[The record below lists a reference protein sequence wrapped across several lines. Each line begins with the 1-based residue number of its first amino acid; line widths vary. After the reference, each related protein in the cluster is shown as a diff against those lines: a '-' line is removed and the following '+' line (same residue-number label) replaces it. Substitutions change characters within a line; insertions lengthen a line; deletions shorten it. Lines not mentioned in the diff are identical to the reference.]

1 MSAQVAQSIMNRGLS
16 KPSLYMV
23 EITVNPNSGM
33 FNANEFLQY
42 YCKSIFL
49 PEIDHD
55 LVTSNGHFR
64 QGIITQQP
72 TGFKYAKP
80 LTLGMIERSDYHS
93 YQAFRKWF
101 NKTGINS
108 NSEEGRQGM
117 SYRSEYVCDILLHK
131 LEQPYRK
138 FTRARNKKGEIKR
151 NIYDIELKNNQEV
164 RDNFRITWTAKFVN
178 AYPTALSTI
187 NFGSDMR
194 DTMTEYTVEL
204 NYDMY
209 TIEFND

>member
-1 MSAQVAQSIMNRGLS
+1 MS
-16 KPSLYMV
+16 
-23 EITVNPNSGM
+23 
-33 FNANEFLQY
+33 
-42 YCKSIFL
+42 
-49 PEIDHD
+49 
-55 LVTSNGHFR
+55 VTFSYTNWSNL
-64 QGIITQQP
+64 
-72 TGFKYAKP
+72 TG
-80 LTLGMIERSDYHS
+80 
-93 YQAFRKWF
+93 
-101 NKTGINS
+101 N
-108 NSEEGRQGM
+108 
-117 SYRSEYVCDILLHK
+117 
-131 LEQPYRK
+131 LEA
-138 FTRARNKKGEIKR
+138 ARNKKGEIKR